1 MLLYALI
8 RAAAW
13 LAQRLPVS
21 WGYALGDVCADASFL
36 LWLRGRRNMIDNM
49 RHVLGSNAGEAV
61 VRTTARRAL
70 RNYMRYLV
78 DFLRSPLFTPEAEIR
93 RLQFDDWHRF
103 AEAKAAGKGTVFVG
117 LHMGNWDLGGALL
130 ARNGYPMH
138 VIMETFNNSRL
149 NAWVRGT
156 RERLGMVTVPV
167 EDAARGA
174 LRALRRNEGV
184 AILMDRP
191 LEPGEGG
198 VDIEFC
204 GARTAIPAGAAT
216 ISLRTGAPIVTCAMV
231 RLADNTFRGMVLGPY
246 FPAASGDMRSDVQ
259 ALTQR
264 VMDDFARWVQQYPDQ
279 WYMFRRMWHG
289 RSEAVTGATQ

>member
-1 MLLYALI
+1 MLYAFI

-13 LAQRLPVS
+13 LAQRLPLS
-21 WGYALGDVCADASFL
+21 WNYAIGDFAADVAFL
-36 LWLRGRRNMIDNM
+36 LWPRGRRNMIDNM
-49 RHVLGSNAGEAV
+49 RHVLGPATTEAE
-61 VRTTARRAL
+61 VRRTARRAL
-70 RNYMRYLV
+70 RNYLRYLA
-78 DFLRSPLFTPEAEIR
+78 DFLRSPLFTPESEIR
-93 RLQFDDWHRF
+93 RLQFDGWHRF

-138 VIMETFNNSRL
+138 VIMETFANGRL
-149 NAWVRGT
+149 NTWVRAT

-167 EDAARGA
+167 EEAARGA
-174 LRALRRNEGV
+174 LRALRQNEGV

-191 LEPGEGG
+191 LQPGEGG

-204 GARTAIPAGAAT
+204 GSRTAIPAGAAT

-246 FPAASGDMRSDVQ
+246 FPASTGDMRTDIQ
-259 ALTQR
+259 TLTQQ
-264 VMDDFARWVQQYPDQ
+264 VMDDFAHWVRQYPDQ
-279 WYMFRRMWHG
+279 WYMFRRMWYAG
-289 RSEAVTGATQ
+289 SIEPVR